1 MSDLSIANI
10 DTSNMNPGEN
20 GAPDQ
25 ITVRV
30 NIKSSIHGWPSL
42 SQGVG
47 VTVLLEPGTI
57 KKDFGCSIR
66 CSERS
71 FSHLG
76 CTGTEPENINS
87 ATISWSTPLTSGDL
101 RRLASSSF
109 GDEEEV

>member
-57 KKDFGCSIR
+57 KKDFDGA
-66 CSERS
+66 RS
-71 FSHLG
+71 DARKEASRILG
-76 CTGTEPENINS
+76 
-87 ATISWSTPLTSGDL
+87 A
-101 RRLASSSF
+101 LAQSLKT
-109 GDEEEV
+109 